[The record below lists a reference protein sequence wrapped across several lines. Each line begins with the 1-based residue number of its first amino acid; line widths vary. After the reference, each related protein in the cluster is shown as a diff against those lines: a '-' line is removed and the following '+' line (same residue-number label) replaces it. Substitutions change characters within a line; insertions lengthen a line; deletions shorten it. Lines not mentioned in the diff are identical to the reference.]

1 MTTSDAPTAV
11 LDLSGERTPV
21 RPLLADLFRHRGLLR
36 LLALQDFRGRYRSAS
51 LGLAWSVML
60 PVLQGVVIGFVFSHI
75 IGGGRT
81 GSYAPYVIVGT
92 TAWSYMQQSLTAAS
106 SSIVDNGQ
114 IAGRIYF
121 PRLTLP
127 AVPPTAN
134 LPGLLIS
141 LCVAEAITLI
151 VGQGIHLSLLLVP
164 AVVVLA
170 WMLVT
175 SLGALATMAH
185 VYSRDVRYIVQ
196 AGMLVL
202 FYATPIIYRLD
213 SQGGIKALP
222 SAIRPFVIANPFSGV
237 IELARYA
244 VLGEADALVPTV
256 TATICWTV
264 VLTLAAIVVFSRFER
279 VACDRL

>member
-1 MTTSDAPTAV
+1 MTTIDAPAPV
-11 LDLSGERTPV
+11 LDLSGERTPIRV
-21 RPLLADLFRHRGLLR
+21 LLRDLFRHRDLLR
-36 LLALQDFRGRYRSAS
+36 MLAMQDFRGRYRSAS
-51 LGLAWSVML
+51 LGLAWSVLL

-75 IGGGRT
+75 IGGGKT
-81 GSYAPYVIVGT
+81 GTYAPYVIIGT
-92 TAWSYMQQSLTAAS
+92 TTWSYLQQSLNAAS

-141 LCVAEAITLI
+141 MGVAEVVTLSA
-151 VGQGIHLSLLLVP
+151 GLGIHLTILLVP

-170 WMLVT
+170 WTLIA

-196 AGMLVL
+196 ASMLVL

-222 SAIRPFVIANPFSGV
+222 STLRPLVIANPFSGV
-237 IELARYA
+237 VELARYA
-244 VLGEADALVPTV
+244 LLGEADALVPTV
-256 TATICWTV
+256 TSTIGWTV
-264 VLTLAAIVVFSRFER
+264 VLAIIAVLVFSRFER